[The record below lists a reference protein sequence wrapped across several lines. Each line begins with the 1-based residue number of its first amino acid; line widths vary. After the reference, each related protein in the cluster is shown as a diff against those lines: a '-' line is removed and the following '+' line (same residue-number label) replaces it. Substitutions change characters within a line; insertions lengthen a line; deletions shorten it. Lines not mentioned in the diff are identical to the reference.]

1 MLQLC
6 EEKLLSVIE
15 IVEQQG
21 VVPCLL
27 QVISAK
33 TLAGPYRGC
42 CVGASI
48 TGNPRPGKLTP
59 RICEAVPIT

>member
-33 TLAGPYRGC
+33 THAGPYRGC
-42 CVGASI
+42 YVGNPI
-48 TGNPRPGKLTP
+48 TGNPGAGKSIP
-59 RICEAVPIT
+59 RIRETTPII